1 MGQFPFRKMKKI
13 RIGSGAGYG
22 GDRLEP
28 AIQLMEKGNLD
39 YIGFEC
45 LAERTIA
52 IAQEQKRVDPS
63 KGYNNLLEYRMEQVI
78 PLAYKNKIKVITNMG
93 AANPEKAAEII
104 VALAKKS
111 GAHGMKIAAVIGD
124 DVLEQVK
131 NQDNLMILETGQ
143 PLFSIKE
150 NIVSANAYLGALPI
164 VEALQN
170 GADIIVTGRVA
181 DPSIFL
187 APMIYEFGWSVDDFI
202 KLGKGTLIGHLLECA
217 GQVCGGYFADPGVK
231 DVPELWDLGFPFVEV
246 DESGDGFVTKL
257 PESGGLVST
266 ATCTEQMLYEIHDP
280 QNYFTPDCVADFSKV
295 EFHELEKDKIAFR
308 GGSGNKATD
317 TFKVSVGYRN
327 GYLGAGE
334 ISYGGVNCLKRAE
347 LAIEII
353 KKRLEGKE
361 MFDLRFEL
369 IGVNSINPLNP
380 NIQLIEPTEVR
391 VRIAGKSYSSSIA
404 KEIGLEVEALYT
416 NGPAGGG
423 GATQKLTELI
433 SIASVLLPKSEVK
446 TNIIYQNID

>member
-1 MGQFPFRKMKKI
+1 MKKI

-28 AIQLMEKGNLD
+28 AIQLMDKGNLD

-52 IAQEQKRVDPS
+52 IAQEQKRIDPS
-63 KGYNNLLEYRMEQVI
+63 KGYNGLLEYRMEQVI
-78 PLAYKNKIKVITNMG
+78 PLAYKNKTKVITNMG

-104 VALAKKS
+104 ADLAKKAGS
-111 GAHGMKIAAVIGD
+111 HGMKIAAVMGD
-124 DVLEQVK
+124 DVLAQVR
-131 NQDNLMILETGQ
+131 NQENLMILETGL
-143 PLFSIKE
+143 PLSSIKE

-164 VEALQN
+164 VEALEN

-181 DPSIFL
+181 DPSLFL
-187 APMIYEFGWSVDDFI
+187 APMIFEFGWSMDDFV

-217 GQVCGGYFADPGVK
+217 GQVCGGYFADPGIK
-231 DVPELWDLGFPFVEV
+231 DVPDLWNLGFPLVEV
-246 DESGDGFVTKL
+246 DESGDGFVSKL
-257 PESGGLVST
+257 PDSGGLVSA

-280 QNYFTPDCVADFSKV
+280 ERYFTPDCVADFSKV
-295 EFHELEKDKIAFR
+295 EFQELEKDIVAFK
-308 GGSGNKATD
+308 GGSGNEAT
-317 TFKVSVGYRN
+317 TTYKVSVGYRN
-327 GYLGAGE
+327 GYLGEGE
-334 ISYGGVNCLKRAE
+334 ISYGGANCLKRAE

-361 MFDLRFEL
+361 LYDLRFEL
-369 IGVNSINPLNP
+369 IGVNSINPISSSNQVGDP
-380 NIQLIEPTEVR
+380 SEVR
-391 VRIAGKSYSSSIA
+391 VRVAGKSSSAAIA
-404 KEIGLEVEALYT
+404 KQIGLEVEALYT

-423 GATQKLTELI
+423 GASQNLVEQI

-446 TNIIYQNID
+446 TNIIYQTID

>member
-1 MGQFPFRKMKKI
+1 MKKI

-28 AIQLMEKGNLD
+28 AIQLMHKGNLD

-63 KGYNNLLEYRMEQVI
+63 KGYNGLLEYRMEQVI

-104 VALAKKS
+104 ADLAKKAGS
-111 GAHGMKIAAVIGD
+111 HGMKIAAVMGD
-124 DVLEQVK
+124 DVLAQVR
-131 NQDNLMILETGQ
+131 NQENLMILETGL
-143 PLFSIKE
+143 PLSSIKE

-181 DPSIFL
+181 DPSLFL
-187 APMIYEFGWSVDDFI
+187 APMIFEFGWSMDDFV

-217 GQVCGGYFADPGVK
+217 GQVCGGYFADPGIK
-231 DVPELWDLGFPFVEV
+231 DVPDLWNLGFPLVEV
-246 DESGDGFVTKL
+246 DESGDGFVSKL
-257 PESGGLVST
+257 PDSGGLVST

-280 QNYFTPDCVADFSKV
+280 ERYFTSDCVADFSKV
-295 EFHELEKDKIAFR
+295 EFQVLEKDKVAFK
-308 GGSGNKATD
+308 GGSGNEAT
-317 TFKVSVGYRN
+317 TTYKVSVGYRN
-327 GYLGAGE
+327 GYLGEGE
-334 ISYGGVNCLKRAE
+334 ISYGGANCMKRAE

-361 MFDLRFEL
+361 LYDLRFEL
-369 IGVNSINPLNP
+369 IGVNSINPISSSNQVGDP
-380 NIQLIEPTEVR
+380 SEVR
-391 VRIAGKSYSSSIA
+391 VRVAGKSSSAAIA
-404 KEIGLEVEALYT
+404 KQIGLEVEALYT

-423 GATQKLTELI
+423 GASQNLVEQI

-446 TNIIYQNID
+446 TNIIYQTIG

>member
-1 MGQFPFRKMKKI
+1 MMKI

-52 IAQEQKRVDPS
+52 IAQEQKRIDPS

-93 AANPEKAAEII
+93 AANPKKAAEII
-104 VALAKKS
+104 ADLAKKA

-131 NQDNLMILETGQ
+131 NQENLMILETGQ
-143 PLFSIKE
+143 PLSSIQE
-150 NIVSANAYLGALPI
+150 NIVSANAYLGAIPI
-164 VEALQN
+164 VDALQN

-181 DPSIFL
+181 DPSLFL
-187 APMIYEFGWSVDDFI
+187 APMIYEFGWSMDDFV

-217 GQVCGGYFADPGVK
+217 AQVCGGYFADPGIK
-231 DVPELWDLGFPFVEV
+231 DVPELWDLGFPLVEV
-246 DESGDGFVTKL
+246 DETGDGFVTKIQ
-257 PESGGLVST
+257 ESGGLVNT

-280 QNYFTPDCVADFSKV
+280 QKYFTPDCVADFSKV
-295 EFHELEKDKIAFR
+295 EFHELEKDKIAFK
-308 GGSGNKATD
+308 GGSGSQATD

-327 GYLGAGE
+327 GFLGEGE
-334 ISYGGVNCLKRAE
+334 ISYGGANCLKRAE
-347 LAIEII
+347 LAIEILQ
-353 KKRLEGKE
+353 KRLKE
-361 MFDLRFEL
+361 KDLSDLRFEL
-369 IGVNSINPLNP
+369 IGVNSISPLNP
-380 NIQLIEPTEVR
+380 SKQVAEPAEVR
-391 VRIAGKSYSSSIA
+391 LRVAGKSDSAAIA
-404 KEIGLEVEALYT
+404 KQIGLEVEALYT

-423 GATQKLTELI
+423 GATQHLSEQI

-446 TNIIYQNID
+446 TNIIYQTID